1 MNNFILISINILAI
15 TTDSDMLP
23 HFLNKL
29 LWYQTLFLEQ
39 RNLLIF
45 ILLAWS
51 LQCSHRKKRWLSK
64 SFSSTCRIS
73 HSLSENGVGGRE
85 LRGFLLYFTSEKLK
99 PCNWADESL
108 SGCSSNNALFL
119 LKAEDEFRG
128 AEPGWLWRNRCDY
141 CSVSV
146 LKVNALLGFWT
157 LLSLS
162 GRNKKKKQTVSE
174 DKRICLFFDGRCCT
188 VVVTDNVTRD
198 SPDPWVL
205 ADQKLSYK
213 LTGT

>member
-45 ILLAWS
+45 IFLAWS

-108 SGCSSNNALFL
+108 SGYSSNNALFL

-146 LKVNALLGFWT
+146 LKVNALLGSWT

-162 GRNKKKKQTVSE
+162 GRNKKKYCVRGQENMFVLWWAMLYRSSHRQCHPWLSWPLGSSRSKTV
-174 DKRICLFFDGRCCT
+174 I
-188 VVVTDNVTRD
+188 
-198 SPDPWVL
+198 
-205 ADQKLSYK
+205 
-213 LTGT
+213 